1 MKTMNNDVTDPTILF
16 EDNHVIVVLKPQN
29 LASCPDESGDGNLL
43 DALKEYIRAKNRAT
57 SISDW
62 CIGSIVRRAV

>member
-43 DALKEYIRAKNRAT
+43 DALKEYIREIGRAH
-57 SISDW
+57 
-62 CIGSIVRRAV
+62 V